1 MELHFKENV
10 SLVSDNYE
18 ISQNRLNELRKKLS
32 QNGDSLTE
40 YDNVMKDQL
49 KNVIIEKAEGP
60 GNPGGVKY
68 LPYQAVVREDHSS
81 TN

>member
-1 MELHFKENV
+1 M
-10 SLVSDNYE
+10 
-18 ISQNRLNELRKKLS
+18 RKKLS

-49 KNVIIEKAEGP
+49 KNVIIEKVEGP
-60 GNPGGVKY
+60 GNPGRVKY
-68 LPYQAVVREDHSS
+68 LPYQAVMREDLSS